1 MAVLRNGLLMYVCL
15 AAWRGPLAAGRNH
28 SCQSPFLQARFP
40 MSQPTSQSRDLE
52 YGEESDPLVTPTS
65 QSYEPPVASVRFV
78 LPFTL

>member
-1 MAVLRNGLLMYVCL
+1 
-15 AAWRGPLAAGRNH
+15 
-28 SCQSPFLQARFP
+28 

-52 YGEESDPLVTPTS
+52 YGEENDPLVTSTS